1 MSLNGLPV
9 PAVYGDTFPVE
20 HKTVAVDGIKLFY
33 REAGPRDAPVILLLH
48 GFPSSSRMFAL
59 LFPLLSSGYRL
70 IAPDFPGF
78 GHSDAPSAKGFSY
91 TFDRLADYVGK
102 LLGRLNIGRY
112 TLYLQDYGGPV
123 GFRLA
128 TAHPERVA
136 ALVIQNAVAHGEG
149 LSEAWAVRKAFWLD
163 RAAHEEAIRQALV
176 SVEGARQ
183 RHLAGAARPERIDP
197 DTWSDEFAFL
207 TRPGMAEIQLDLVF
221 DYQSNVAAYPQ
232 WQAYLRDHHPPT
244 LVVWG
249 KNDPLFTVAGAM
261 AFGREVPDA
270 EIHLLNAGH
279 FVLDEEAPAI
289 ATLVHRFLG
298 ARLPGRRVPEGDS
311 PPRG

>member
-1 MSLNGLPV
+1 MSLNGIP
-9 PAVYGDTFPVE
+9 FPVE
-20 HKTVAVDGIKLFY
+20 HKMVAVDGIKLFY
-33 REAGPRDAPVILLLH
+33 REAGPRDAPIILLLH

-59 LFPLLSSGYRL
+59 LFPLLSSKYRL

-78 GHSDAPSAKGFSY
+78 GHSDAPCPKDFSY
-91 TFDRLADYVGK
+91 TFDHLADCVGK
-102 LLGRLNIGRY
+102 MVGQLNIRRY

-128 TAHPERVA
+128 AAHPEHVA
-136 ALVIQNAVAHGEG
+136 ALVIQNAVTHEEG
-149 LSEAWAVRKAFWLD
+149 LSEAWAARKAFWLD
-163 RAAHEEAIRQALV
+163 RAAHEEAMRQALL

-183 RHLAGAARPERIDP
+183 RHLAGAVWPERIDP

-207 TRPGMAEIQLDLVF
+207 TRPGMAEIQLDLAF
-221 DYQSNVAAYPQ
+221 DYRSNVAAYPQ
-232 WQAYLRDHHPPT
+232 WQAYLRDHRPPT

-279 FVLDEEAPAI
+279 FALDEEAAAI
-289 ATLVHRFLG
+289 AALMHRFLG
-298 ARLPGRRVPEGDS
+298 AGSPGRRPMITTDGAQPCKQPS
-311 PPRG
+311 